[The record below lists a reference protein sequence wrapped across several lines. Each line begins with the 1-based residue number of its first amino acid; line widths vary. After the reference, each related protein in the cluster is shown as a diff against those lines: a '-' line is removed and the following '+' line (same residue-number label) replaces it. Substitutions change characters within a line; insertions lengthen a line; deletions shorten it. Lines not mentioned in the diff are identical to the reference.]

1 MKQLLFN
8 PSDMIQ
14 IVSDN
19 AENIE
24 ADTFSSSIAN
34 SFTGLLNSCSH
45 EVFFNWLDGLN
56 ILVTL
61 LAFVFFIS
69 IFIPKV
75 KITLFRHL
83 KIQAFFIWVCGVV
96 LYMVGFNEHGSAAS
110 NIALLLRSCL
120 SSMEMFVS
128 HSDLIEVKEDL
139 HNNPTYMA
147 VFALTHFCAVAISA
161 IFILRLFGFRL
172 LSWVKLVGVYMCS
185 WLRKDCNYYVMFGIN
200 SNTVALAKSI
210 SKNKSKERHCIIFIN
225 MPQKGHSHA
234 ATRFSFSHFFHSD
247 SNGIDKYLEDIEEMG
262 ALLFIS
268 SRSFE
273 NPILDNKADD
283 VFKVFKALDFSW
295 AVRIPLQKL
304 LRNSATGKHRN
315 RNKGKV
321 EYFFLSNEEKENL
334 QAVTVLQTIQKKE
347 IDHKYSSFYCYCHA
361 RKSQNNTSMLNDGKL
376 AFMVHIIDTSNLA
389 VQNLKREKD
398 FHPINFVE
406 KDLNTG
412 TVRAAFTGMV
422 IGFGETGRDAFRFL
436 YEFSSFTKD
445 NQGNPSAKKIHIIDK
460 DIDELKAEFLTE
472 APALRNKSEIDWWNG
487 QSTHSAAFWD
497 KLKTIIQ
504 DLNYIVISIKD
515 DEEAVGIATSIFE
528 YAYRYRDNF
537 NRFKIFVRLRNSMR
551 EDFLRKHKEFF
562 NIIVPFGSMRD
573 AFSYDTIN
581 KNVLEKAA
589 KRFKYRYDIL
599 YGAKFDAIENGNEE
613 EYADEA
619 WLKRRKVYLEETDAV
634 KRKESEIKIW
644 YQEEQ
649 DRSNVWHIN
658 TKIALVN
665 EDVTPESL
673 QLDSNK
679 QLLRNLS
686 DCEHLRW
693 NAKMELLGFKS
704 ATKEDIK
711 KAEEKS
717 KDKQRNPWKS
727 FKLRRHEC
735 IVDCQ
740 TLHSY
745 PVLVKTIPY
754 DESAVKLSFEMRDE
768 IGTY

>member
-1 MKQLLFN
+1 MKQIVVN
-8 PSDMIQ
+8 PSDTIQ
-14 IVSDN
+14 IVSN
-19 AENIE
+19 NVEHIE
-24 ADTFSSSIAN
+24 TDTFSSSIAD

-45 EVFFNWLDGLN
+45 ALFFNWLDGLN
-56 ILVTL
+56 ILVAL
-61 LAFVFFIS
+61 LAFVFLIS

-83 KIQAFFIWVCGVV
+83 KIQAFVIWVCGVV

-128 HSDLIEVKEDL
+128 HSDLIEVKEEL
-139 HNNPTYMA
+139 HSNPTYMA

-172 LSWVKLVGVYMCS
+172 LSWVKLVGAYMCS
-185 WLRKDCNYYVMFGIN
+185 WLQKDCNYYVMFGVN

-210 SKNKSKERHCIIFIN
+210 SKNKSNEHHYIIFIN

-234 ATRFSFSHFFHSD
+234 STRFSFSHFFHSD

-283 VFKVFKALDFSW
+283 VFKVFKVLDFSW
-295 AVRIPLQKL
+295 AVRMPLQYL
-304 LRNSATGKHRN
+304 LRNSATGKYRN
-315 RNKGKV
+315 RNKSKV
-321 EYFFLSNEEKENL
+321 EYFFLSDEEKENL
-334 QAVTVLQTIQKKE
+334 QAVTVLQTIQKKD
-347 IDHKYSSFYCYCHA
+347 IDYKYSSFYCYCHA

-389 VQNLKREKD
+389 VHNLKREKD
-398 FHPINFVE
+398 YHPINFVE
-406 KDLNTG
+406 KDTNKG
-412 TVRAAFTGMV
+412 TVRSAFTGMV

-472 APALRNKSEIDWWNG
+472 APALRNKSEIDWWNA

-497 KLKTIIQ
+497 KLKSIIQ

-551 EDFLRKHKEFF
+551 EDFLRNHKEFF
-562 NIIVPFGSMRD
+562 ETIIPFGSVMD

-581 KNVLEKAA
+581 KDVLEKAA

-599 YGAKFDAIENGNEE
+599 Y
-613 EYADEA
+613 
-619 WLKRRKVYLEETDAV
+619 
-634 KRKESEIKIW
+634 
-644 YQEEQ
+644 
-649 DRSNVWHIN
+649 
-658 TKIALVN
+658 
-665 EDVTPESL
+665 
-673 QLDSNK
+673 
-679 QLLRNLS
+679 
-686 DCEHLRW
+686 
-693 NAKMELLGFKS
+693 
-704 ATKEDIK
+704 
-711 KAEEKS
+711 
-717 KDKQRNPWKS
+717 
-727 FKLRRHEC
+727 
-735 IVDCQ
+735 
-740 TLHSY
+740 
-745 PVLVKTIPY
+745 
-754 DESAVKLSFEMRDE
+754 
-768 IGTY
+768 

>member
-1 MKQLLFN
+1 MKQIVVN
-8 PSDMIQ
+8 PSDTIQ
-14 IVSDN
+14 IVSNN
-19 AENIE
+19 AEHIE
-24 ADTFSSSIAN
+24 TDTFSSSIAN
-34 SFTGLLNSCSH
+34 SFTGFLNSCSH
-45 EVFFNWLDGLN
+45 ELFFNWLDGLN

-75 KITLFRHL
+75 KIKLFRHL
-83 KIQAFFIWVCGVV
+83 KIQAFFIWLCGVV

-110 NIALLLRSCL
+110 NIALLFRSCL

-147 VFALTHFCAVAISA
+147 IFALTHFCAVAISA

-172 LSWVKLVGVYMCS
+172 LSWVKLVWAYMCS

-321 EYFFLSNEEKENL
+321 EYFFLSDEEKENL

-389 VQNLKREKD
+389 VLDLKRD
-398 FHPINFVE
+398 NRYHPVNFVE
-406 KDLNTG
+406 KDTNTG
-412 TVRAAFTGMV
+412 TVKSAFTGMV

-445 NQGNPSAKKIHIIDK
+445 NQGNPSAKKIHVIDK
-460 DIDELKAEFLTE
+460 DIDDLKAEFLVE
-472 APALRNKSEIDWWNG
+472 APALKNNSEIEWWNVK
-487 QSTHSAAFWD
+487 STHSAGYWD
-497 KLKTIIQ
+497 KLKSVIQ
-504 DLNYIVISIKD
+504 ELNYIVISVKD
-515 DEEAVGIATSIFE
+515 DEEAVDIATSIFE

-537 NRFKIFVRLRNSMR
+537 NRFKIFVRLRNSMH

-562 NIIVPFGSMRD
+562 NVIVPFGSVMD
-573 AFSYDTIN
+573 AFSYETIN
-581 KNVLEKAA
+581 KDVLEKAA
-589 KRFKYRYDIL
+589 KRFMYRYDIL

-644 YQEEQ
+644 YKEEQ
-649 DRSNVWHIN
+649 DRSNVWHIY

-679 QLLRNLS
+679 QLLQNLS

-693 NAKMELLGFKS
+693 NAKMELLGFEP
-704 ATKEDIK
+704 ATSEDIK
-711 KAEEKS
+711 KEEEKS
-717 KDKQRNPWKS
+717 KDKQRNPWRS
-727 FKLRRHEC
+727 LKLRRHEC
-735 IVDCQ
+735 IVDCL
-740 TLHSY
+740 TLHSN
-745 PVLVKTIPY
+745 PVLAETIPY
-754 DESAVKLSFEMRDE
+754 DESAVKLSLEMRDE

>member
-8 PSDMIQ
+8 PSDTIQ
-14 IVSDN
+14 IVSNN

-61 LAFVFFIS
+61 LAFVFLIS

-83 KIQAFFIWVCGVV
+83 KIQAFVIWVCGVV

-128 HSDLIEVKEDL
+128 HSDLIEVKDEL
-139 HNNPTYMA
+139 HGNPTYMA

-172 LSWVKLVGVYMCS
+172 LSWVKLVGAYMCS

-225 MPQKGHSHA
+225 MPQKGHGHA

-273 NPILDNKADD
+273 NPILGNKTDD
-283 VFKVFKALDFSW
+283 VFKVFKTLDFSW

-304 LRNSATGKHRN
+304 LRNSATGKYRN
-315 RNKGKV
+315 RNKSKV
-321 EYFFLSNEEKENL
+321 EYFFLSDEEKENL

-347 IDHKYSSFYCYCHA
+347 IYHKDSSFYCYCHA
-361 RKSQNNTSMLNDGKL
+361 RKSQNNTSMLNEGKL

-398 FHPINFVE
+398 YHPINFVE
-406 KDLNTG
+406 KDLNAG

-472 APALRNKSEIDWWNG
+472 APALRNKTEIDWWNA
-487 QSTHSAAFWD
+487 QSTHSAVFWD

-515 DEEAVGIATSIFE
+515 DEEAVGIATSIF
-528 YAYRYRDNF
+528 
-537 NRFKIFVRLRNSMR
+537 
-551 EDFLRKHKEFF
+551 
-562 NIIVPFGSMRD
+562 
-573 AFSYDTIN
+573 
-581 KNVLEKAA
+581 
-589 KRFKYRYDIL
+589 
-599 YGAKFDAIENGNEE
+599 
-613 EYADEA
+613 
-619 WLKRRKVYLEETDAV
+619 
-634 KRKESEIKIW
+634 
-644 YQEEQ
+644 
-649 DRSNVWHIN
+649 
-658 TKIALVN
+658 
-665 EDVTPESL
+665 
-673 QLDSNK
+673 
-679 QLLRNLS
+679 
-686 DCEHLRW
+686 
-693 NAKMELLGFKS
+693 
-704 ATKEDIK
+704 
-711 KAEEKS
+711 
-717 KDKQRNPWKS
+717 
-727 FKLRRHEC
+727 
-735 IVDCQ
+735 
-740 TLHSY
+740 
-745 PVLVKTIPY
+745 
-754 DESAVKLSFEMRDE
+754 
-768 IGTY
+768 

>member
-1 MKQLLFN
+1 MKQIVVN
-8 PSDMIQ
+8 PSDTIQ
-14 IVSDN
+14 IVSN
-19 AENIE
+19 NVEHIE
-24 ADTFSSSIAN
+24 ADTFSSSIAD

-45 EVFFNWLDGLN
+45 ALFFNWLDGLN
-56 ILVTL
+56 ILVAL
-61 LAFVFFIS
+61 LAFVFLIS

-83 KIQAFFIWVCGVV
+83 KIQAFVIWVCGVV

-128 HSDLIEVKEDL
+128 HSDLIEVKEEL
-139 HNNPTYMA
+139 HSNPTYMA

-172 LSWVKLVGVYMCS
+172 LSWVKLVGAYMCS
-185 WLRKDCNYYVMFGIN
+185 WLQKDCNYYVMFGVN

-210 SKNKSKERHCIIFIN
+210 SKNKSNEHHYIIFIN

-234 ATRFSFSHFFHSD
+234 STRFSFSHFFHSD

-283 VFKVFKALDFSW
+283 VFKVFKVLDFSW
-295 AVRIPLQKL
+295 AVRIPLQYL
-304 LRNSATGKHRN
+304 LRNSATGKYRN
-315 RNKGKV
+315 RNKSKV
-321 EYFFLSNEEKENL
+321 EYFFLSDEEKENL
-334 QAVTVLQTIQKKE
+334 QAVTVLQTIQKKD
-347 IDHKYSSFYCYCHA
+347 IDYKYSSFYCYCHA

-389 VQNLKREKD
+389 VHNLKREKD
-398 FHPINFVE
+398 YNPINFVE
-406 KDLNTG
+406 KDTNKG
-412 TVRAAFTGMV
+412 TVRSAFTGMV

-460 DIDELKAEFLTE
+460 DIEELKADFLTE
-472 APALRNKSEIDWWNG
+472 APSLKNKSEIDWWNV
-487 QSTHSAAFWD
+487 QSAHSAAFWD
-497 KLKTIIQ
+497 KLKDIIQ
-504 DLNYIVISIKD
+504 DLNYIVISIQD

-562 NIIVPFGSMRD
+562 NIIVPFGSVRD

-581 KNVLEKAA
+581 KDVLEKAA

-599 YGAKFDAIENGNEE
+599 YEAKFDAIENGNEE
-613 EYADEA
+613 EYANEA

-634 KRKESEIKIW
+634 KQKESEIKIW

-679 QLLRNLS
+679 QLLQNLS

-693 NAKMELLGFKS
+693 NAKMELLGFES

-717 KDKQRNPWKS
+717 KGKQRKPWKS

-735 IVDCQ
+735 IVDCL
-740 TLHSY
+740 TLHSN
-745 PVLVKTIPY
+745 PVLEKP
-754 DESAVKLSFEMRDE
+754 SLMMSQL
-768 IGTY
+768 

>member
-1 MKQLLFN
+1 MAILFA
-8 PSDMIQ
+8 
-14 IVSDN
+14 VS
-19 AENIE
+19 I
-24 ADTFSSSIAN
+24 
-34 SFTGLLNSCSH
+34 CK
-45 EVFFNWLDGLN
+45 
-56 ILVTL
+56 
-61 LAFVFFIS
+61 
-69 IFIPKV
+69 PKV
-75 KITLFRHL
+75 KVMLFRHL
-83 KIQAFFIWVCGVV
+83 KIQAFLIWVCGVI

-110 NIALLLRSCL
+110 NVALLLRSCL

-128 HSDLIEVKEDL
+128 HSDLIEVNEEL
-139 HNNPTYMA
+139 HSNPTYMA
-147 VFALTHFCAVAISA
+147 LFALTHFCAVAISA

-172 LSWVKLVGVYMCS
+172 VSWVKVMKAYICS
-185 WLRKDCNYYVMFGIN
+185 WLPLDCNYYVMFGVN
-200 SNTVALAKSI
+200 SNTLMLANSI
-210 SKNKSKERHCIIFIN
+210 HKKRKEEKQRIIFIN
-225 MPQKGHSHA
+225 MPEKGHCHA

-247 SNGIDKYLEDIEEMG
+247 SNGIDKYLEDIEMMG
-262 ALLFIS
+262 AWLFNS
-268 SRSFE
+268 SRSFD
-273 NPILDNKADD
+273 NPILKHSIDD
-283 VFKVFKALDFSW
+283 VFKVFQALDFSW
-295 AVRIPLQKL
+295 IVRIPLQNL
-304 LRNSATGKHRN
+304 LRNSATRK
-315 RNKGKV
+315 NKKFNGSKV
-321 EYFFLSNEEKENL
+321 EFFFLSDEEKDNL
-334 QAVTVLQTIQKKE
+334 IAVTVLQKIQKKQ
-347 IDHKYSSFYCYCHA
+347 IDYKNFSFNCYCHA
-361 RKSQNNTSMLNDGKL
+361 RKSQNNAAMLNEGAL
-376 AFMVHIIDTSNLA
+376 AFKVHIIDTSNLA
-389 VQNLKREKD
+389 VLDLKRD
-398 FHPINFVE
+398 NRYHPVNFVE
-406 KDLNTG
+406 KDTNTG
-412 TVRAAFTGMV
+412 TVKSAFTGMV

-460 DIDELKAEFLTE
+460 DLDELKAEFLTE

-551 EDFLRKHKEFF
+551 EDFLRNHKEFF
-562 NIIVPFGSMRD
+562 ETIIPFGSVMD

-581 KNVLEKAA
+581 KDVLEKAA

-613 EYADEA
+613 EYANEA

-634 KRKESEIKIW
+634 MRKESEIKIW

-649 DRSNVWHIN
+649 DRSNVWHIY

-665 EDVTPESL
+665 EDVTPASL
-673 QLDSNK
+673 LLDSNK
-679 QLLRNLS
+679 QLLQNLS

-693 NAKMELLGFKS
+693 NAKMELLGFEP
-704 ATKEDIK
+704 ATSEDIK
-711 KAEEKS
+711 KEEEKS
-717 KDKQRNPWKS
+717 KDKQRDPWRS
-727 FKLRRHEC
+727 LKLRRHEC

-740 TLHSY
+740 TLHFN
-745 PVLVKTIPY
+745 PVLAKTIPY

>member
-1 MKQLLFN
+1 MKQIVVN
-8 PSDMIQ
+8 PSDTIQ
-14 IVSDN
+14 IVSN
-19 AENIE
+19 NVEHIE
-24 ADTFSSSIAN
+24 TDTFSSSIAD

-45 EVFFNWLDGLN
+45 ALFFNWLDGLN
-56 ILVTL
+56 ILVAL
-61 LAFVFFIS
+61 LAFVFLIS

-83 KIQAFFIWVCGVV
+83 KIQAFVIWVCGVV

-128 HSDLIEVKEDL
+128 HSDLIEVKEEL
-139 HNNPTYMA
+139 HSNPTYMA

-172 LSWVKLVGVYMCS
+172 LSWVKLVGAYMCS
-185 WLRKDCNYYVMFGIN
+185 WLQKDCNYYVMFGVN

-210 SKNKSKERHCIIFIN
+210 SKNKSNEHHYIIFIN

-234 ATRFSFSHFFHSD
+234 STRFSFSHFFHSD

-283 VFKVFKALDFSW
+283 VFKVFKVLDFSW
-295 AVRIPLQKL
+295 AVRIPLQYL
-304 LRNSATGKHRN
+304 LRNSATGKYRN
-315 RNKGKV
+315 RNKSKV
-321 EYFFLSNEEKENL
+321 EYFFLSDEEKENL
-334 QAVTVLQTIQKKE
+334 QAVTVLQTIQKKD
-347 IDHKYSSFYCYCHA
+347 IDYKYSSFYCYCHA

-389 VQNLKREKD
+389 VHNLKREKD
-398 FHPINFVE
+398 YHPINFVE
-406 KDLNTG
+406 KDTNKG
-412 TVRAAFTGMV
+412 TVRSAFTGMV

-472 APALRNKSEIDWWNG
+472 APALRNKSEIDWWNA

-497 KLKTIIQ
+497 KLKSIIQ
-504 DLNYIVISIKD
+504 NLNYIVISIKD

-551 EDFLRKHKEFF
+551 EDFLRNHKEFF
-562 NIIVPFGSMRD
+562 ETIIPFGSVMD

-581 KNVLEKAA
+581 KDVLEKAA

-599 YGAKFDAIENGNEE
+599 YEAKFDAIENGNEE
-613 EYADEA
+613 EYANEA

-634 KRKESEIKIW
+634 KQKESEIKIW

-649 DRSNVWHIN
+649 DRSNVWHIY

-665 EDVTPESL
+665 DDVTSEML

-679 QLLRNLS
+679 KLLQNLS

-693 NAKMELLGFKS
+693 NAKMELLGFES

-717 KDKQRNPWKS
+717 KGKQRKPWKS

-735 IVDCQ
+735 IVDCL
-740 TLHSY
+740 TLHSN
-745 PVLVKTIPY
+745 PVLEKTIPY
-754 DESAVKLSFEMRDE
+754 DESTVKLSFEMRDE